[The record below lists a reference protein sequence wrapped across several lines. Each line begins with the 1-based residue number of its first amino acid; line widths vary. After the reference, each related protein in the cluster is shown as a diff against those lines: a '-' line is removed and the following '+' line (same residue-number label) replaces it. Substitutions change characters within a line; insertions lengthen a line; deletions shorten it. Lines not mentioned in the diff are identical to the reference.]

1 MCGIA
6 GLSLVAKNKS
16 LTKRFLNIKKSLFHR
31 GPDGNGFYIKKNT
44 SLIHTRLSIV
54 DLKQGY
60 QPIKNKNLILIANG
74 EIYNDLQI
82 RKKYSNYK
90 FITNSDSE
98 SILAV
103 YKTKGVDGFKDLRG
117 MYAFAI
123 YDEEKDEIIISR
135 DEFGIKPLYFAL
147 FNHGLIFCSELNSLR
162 NAMPFKSSLNN
173 QKVVE
178 QLQYQYCTGNK
189 TVYKGLNRLRPGE
202 TLIIK
207 NGKIKESRFRK
218 LEVKR
223 NVSINE
229 SFFKRKI
236 IETVKTHLRSDVP
249 YCLFLSGGI
258 DSMLLLY
265 CIMELKLKN
274 ITAFTMNVSSK
285 QDHSFKQICLDN
297 NIKLKELSFSENDFW
312 DLIFLAAEKID
323 EPVADYAIL
332 PTLKLSKKASKEFK
346 VVLTGEG
353 GDELFGGYGRYKKVQ
368 RFLFKG
374 RDLKETFNRGT
385 FFKKLQMKNN
395 DFKNK
400 TQYFD
405 FKNTTKLQQKQLFD
419 YKNWLPNDLLIK
431 LDRCLMAFSLE
442 GRTPF
447 IDKNMFRN
455 FFFVDDSLKIKNGF
469 GKFYVRH
476 FLKRNLKKYNSFSP
490 KKGFTI
496 PINEWIPK
504 KIDLI
509 KKNLLKLDFLFLF
522 FTEKEIIFLCDEVK
536 NDKKLSKSI
545 WHIIFFS
552 SWYLIHIEGIKE
564 RGNYFEVLKKVN
576 EYKK

>member
-1 MCGIA
+1 M
-6 GLSLVAKNKS
+6 
-16 LTKRFLNIKKSLFHR
+16 
-31 GPDGNGFYIKKNT
+31 
-44 SLIHTRLSIV
+44 
-54 DLKQGY
+54 KQGY
-60 QPIKNKNLILIANG
+60 QPIKNKNLVLVANG
-74 EIYNDLQI
+74 EIYNDLEI
-82 RKKYSNYK
+82 RKKYSNYRFK
-90 FITNSDSE
+90 TNSDSE

-103 YKTKGVDGFKDLRG
+103 YKNKGIEGFKELRG

-123 YDEEKDEIIISR
+123 YNEEKDEIIISR
-135 DEFGIKPLYFAL
+135 DEFGIKPLYFTV
-147 FNHGLIFCSELNSLR
+147 FNQGLIFCSELNSLK
-162 NAMPFKSSLNN
+162 NVTPNLPSLNIN
-173 QKVVE
+173 KVVE

-189 TVYKGLNRLRPGE
+189 TIYRSLNRVRPGE

-207 NGKIKESRFRK
+207 NGKIKESKFRK

-223 NVSINE
+223 NITISE
-229 SFFKRKI
+229 SFLKEKV
-236 IETVKTHLRSDVP
+236 IETVRYHLRSDVP

-265 CIMELKLKN
+265 CIIELNLKN
-274 ITAFTMNVSSK
+274 ITAFTMNVSEK
-285 QDHSFKQICLDN
+285 KNHNFKQICLDN

-312 DLIFLAAEKID
+312 DSIFLAAEKID

-332 PTLKLSKKASKEFK
+332 PTLKLSEKASEEFK

-353 GDELFGGYGRYKKVQ
+353 GDELFGGYGRYKKVK

-374 RDLKETFNRGT
+374 KDLKETFKSRNL
-385 FFKKLQMKNN
+385 FKKLQIRNN

-400 TQYFD
+400 TRYFEY
-405 FKNTTKLQQKQLFD
+405 KNITKLQKKQLFD
-419 YKNWLPNDLLIK
+419 YKNWLPNDLLVK

-447 IDKNMFRN
+447 IDKNMFRE
-455 FFFVDDSLKIKNGF
+455 FFFVEDSLKVRSGF
-469 GKFYVRH
+469 GKFYIRK
-476 FLKRNLKKYNSFSP
+476 FLKKNLKNYDSFSP

-496 PINEWIPK
+496 PISEWIPK

-509 KKNLLKLDFLFLF
+509 KENLLKLDFLLLF
-522 FTEKEIIFLCDEVK
+522 FTEKEINFLCDKVK
-536 NDKKLSKSI
+536 KNKKMAKSI

-552 SWYLIHIEGIKE
+552 SWYLIHVEGLKD
-564 RGNYFEVLKKVN
+564 RGNYFDVLKKRN